1 VVAAMEQTA
10 PVAMLMGELFV
21 ILGLSRLSRTLKL
34 KFDGGYSGKGRVVR
48 TGIWR
53 ACGLL

>member
-1 VVAAMEQTA
+1 MVVVAAMEQTSS
-10 PVAMLMGELFV
+10 VAIRKLFIV
-21 ILGLSRLSRTLKL
+21 LGFSRLSRTLKL
-34 KFDGGYSGKGRVVR
+34 KFDGGYSGKRRVVR